1 MEANLVKSQQNKMIV
16 FLPHRPI
23 VCKVDFIAMNNLKT
37 RMLLSNFFLKDFYI
51 NRVTEAFVLGNCNT
65 RET

>member
-1 MEANLVKSQQNKMIV
+1 MIV

-23 VCKVDFIAMNNLKT
+23 VCKVDFVAMNNLKT

-51 NRVTEAFVLGNCNT
+51 NRVTKAFVFSNRNA